1 MSVLEKIM
9 LHRKVKQFA
18 ALLVTLLIFSSIV
31 CIGYTVA
38 AEESSQQTQAVSV
51 QSENELSEQTLTDDS
66 MMQMNAAE
74 KILIVLLVLIILAM
88 LAGSVSTIILML
100 HKQRKRNALLQN
112 EIEDTPIVGNEGE
125 AL

>member
-1 MSVLEKIM
+1 M

-38 AEESSQQTQAVSV
+38 AEESFQQTQVVSE
-51 QSENELSEQTLTDDS
+51 QGENELSEQTLTDDS
-66 MMQMNAAE
+66 MMQISAAE
-74 KILIVLLVLIILAM
+74 KILIVLLVLIIIAM